1 MVEEAKVEETKE
13 QEEEKDQPSSQEEVA
28 PQEKP
33 PPSKK
38 VADILKKV
46 SEMTPEERGS
56 LGLEIVKNLTV
67 LELSQWVKAF
77 EEEFGVSAA
86 VPMAVAA
93 HGAGAAPAS
102 EAAAEEQTEFT
113 VVLSVIGPNK
123 IPVIKEGRAATGLG
137 LKEAKALVDGAPNPV
152 KENISKAAADELK
165 QKLEAVGATVEI
177 K

>member
-13 QEEEKDQPSSQEEVA
+13 QEEEKDEPSSQEEVT

-38 VADILKKV
+38 VSDILKKV
-46 SEMTPEERGS
+46 SEMSPEERGS

-77 EEEFGVSAA
+77 EEEFGVSAS
-86 VPMAVAA
+86 VPMAIAA
-93 HGAGAAPAS
+93 PGAAPAS
-102 EAAAEEQTEFT
+102 EAAEEEQTEFT

-123 IPVIKEGRAATGLG
+123 IPVIKEVRAATGLG

-152 KENISKAAADELK
+152 KENISKAEADELK

>member
-1 MVEEAKVEETKE
+1 MVEEAKVEEKKE
-13 QEEEKDQPSSQEEVA
+13 QEEAMDQSSFQEETA
-28 PQEKP
+28 PREKA

-46 SEMTPEERGS
+46 SDLTQEERGC

-77 EEEFGVSAA
+77 EDEFGVSASM
-86 VPMAVAA
+86 PMAVAA
-93 HGAGAAPAS
+93 FGAAAPAA
-102 EAAAEEQTEFT
+102 EGAEEEQTEFT

-123 IPVIKEGRAATGLG
+123 IPVIKEVRAATGLG
-137 LKEAKALVDGAPNPV
+137 LKEAKALVDGSPSPV
-152 KENISKAAADELK
+152 KENISKAEADELK

>member
-1 MVEEAKVEETKE
+1 MVEEAKVEEMKE

-38 VADILKKV
+38 VSDILKKV
-46 SEMTPEERGS
+46 SELTPEERGS

-77 EEEFGVSAA
+77 EEEFGVSASI
-86 VPMAVAA
+86 PMAVAA
-93 HGAGAAPAS
+93 PGGAAPSS
-102 EAAAEEQTEFT
+102 EDAEEEQTEFT

-123 IPVIKEGRAATGLG
+123 IPVIKEVRAATGLG
-137 LKEAKALVDGAPNPV
+137 LKEAKALVDGSPNPV
-152 KENISKAAADELK
+152 KENISKADADELK